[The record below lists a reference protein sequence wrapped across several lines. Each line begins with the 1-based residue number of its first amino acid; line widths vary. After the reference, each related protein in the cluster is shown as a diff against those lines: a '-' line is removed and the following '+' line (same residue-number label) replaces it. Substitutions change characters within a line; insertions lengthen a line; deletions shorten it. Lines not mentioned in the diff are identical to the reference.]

1 MHERTNTMSDNLKQ
15 FTDDEGNTFNT
26 MDEMLAFHGLIFTK
40 PITLKRK
47 PKQYVFID
55 EHGKEIIISRKD

>member
-1 MHERTNTMSDNLKQ
+1 MPNKSTK
-15 FTDDEGNTFNT
+15 FTDDEGNTFST

-40 PITLKRK
+40 PITSKRK

-55 EHGKEIIISRKD
+55 EYGREIIISRKD